1 MYLTMLNKS
10 ERLREVSRQ
19 RRARE
24 KVELRQAILRT
35 AAELLVEVGY
45 EGFSLR
51 QVAERIGYSA
61 TTIYLYFEH
70 KEDLLFAVVDEAFD
84 AFLAALQAVAE
95 RYPDPRTRLREL
107 GRTYIRFGLEH
118 PTQYRLMF
126 MERTGYLLR
135 CRPQQESP
143 RIHSFGI
150 LRETV
155 QSAIDAGRLRPG
167 SAEQY
172 SQTLWALVHGVVS
185 LAIGMPLDPAAVPAL
200 AESALDLAIDGL
212 AP

>member
-1 MYLTMLNKS
+1 MISKS

-24 KVELRQAILRT
+24 KVELRQAILRA

-51 QVAERIGYSA
+51 QVAERVGYSA
-61 TTIYLYFEH
+61 TTIYLYFEDR
-70 KEDLLFAVVDEAFD
+70 EDLLFAVVDEAFD
-84 AFLAALQAVAE
+84 AFLAALRAAVDGE
-95 RYPDPRTRLREL
+95 PDPRARLRAL

-135 CRPQQESP
+135 CRPQEETP
-143 RIHSFGI
+143 RIGSFGV

-155 QSAIDAGRLRPG
+155 QAAIDAGVLRPG
-167 SAEQY
+167 DAQQY
-172 SQTLWALVHGVVS
+172 SQTLWALMHGVVS

-200 AESALDLAIDGL
+200 AESALDLAVDGL
-212 AP
+212 AG